1 MVPERIEREI
11 LIDAPLEVVW
21 SVITEP
27 EHVSRWFSDSAAIDL
42 RPGGELTL
50 TWDEHGPVYWR
61 VERIDPPRFVSFH
74 WLRGGQGPGDPELN
88 STLVEFSLAEEGQ
101 GTRLRMVESGFG
113 GLAGSEEEKAQDAEE
128 HRRGWELELDELRD
142 YVSALVRGSA
152 RR

>member
-11 LIDAPLEVVW
+11 LIEAPRDVVW

-27 EHVSRWFSDSAAIDL
+27 EHVGRWFSDSAAIDL

-61 VERIDPPRFVSFH
+61 VGRIDPPRFVSFH
-74 WLRGGQGPGDPELN
+74 WLRGGQDPGDPELN

-101 GTRLRMVESGFG
+101 GTRLRVVESGFG

-142 YVSALVRGSA
+142 YVSVHVRGSGQP
-152 RR
+152 

>member
-11 LIDAPLEVVW
+11 LIEAPREVVW

-27 EHVSRWFSDSAAIDL
+27 EHVGRWFSDSAAIDL

-142 YVSALVRGSA
+142 YVSARVRGSA